1 MNKKWQIY
9 ETDTEETKRIAEKY
23 KINELLASIIA
34 NRKIKDED
42 IEKFLHP
49 TRQNFHDPF
58 LMPDMNIAVERII
71 KAIENNEKTIIYG
84 DYDVDGITS
93 ITVLRSFLEDRG
105 LHVDSYIP
113 NRLEEGYGL
122 NKPAIEK
129 IAKENYTLMITVDT
143 GISGIEEIEYA
154 NSLGIETIVTDHH
167 EVGDE
172 LPKALAVVDAKR
184 KDNQY
189 PCRDLAGVGVVFKLI
204 QALRKKIRIRR
215 KRILK
220 ILRYCVCWNNIRYSS
235 IS

>member
-23 KINELLASIIA
+23 KINKLLASIIA